1 MENFVLVSYGGNRA
15 CILIVLQ
22 KQNEFLFTS
31 GGGVKGGM
39 FPHHSFSTILL
50 AQSVGKNCHVWQN
63 VTVGRKYPGGPT
75 PIIGDDVYISAG
87 ACVLGGIII
96 GNNVTIGAG
105 AVVLKDI
112 PDNSIAV
119 GVPAKTIQKL

>member
-1 MENFVLVSYGGNRA
+1 
-15 CILIVLQ
+15 
-22 KQNEFLFTS
+22 
-31 GGGVKGGM
+31 M

-50 AQSVGKNCHVWQN
+50 AQSIGKNCHVWQN

-87 ACVLGGIII
+87 ASVLGGITI

-119 GVPAKTIQKL
+119 GVPAKAIQKL